1 MASGSFYVAAM
12 TTDLSKYKELDPHAA
27 AIEHLCGFIDLVLEA
42 FHTGEGLMNNAP
54 EPITI
59 DIARRLIWSELRR
72 VIGDLDGS
80 GGLSWCLWLRIQPP
94 PDIDFKTILPVL
106 EAAPNVEHWQYR
118 VFGPRKPGDST
129 VIYALA
135 ETDGKGV
142 LPYLW
147 INLPTDTTIRDIQL
161 GART

>member
-1 MASGSFYVAAM
+1 M
-12 TTDLSKYKELDPHAA
+12 TVDLSKNEEQGPHAA

-42 FHTGEGLMNNAP
+42 FHTGEGLMNNSP

-59 DIARRLIWSELRR
+59 DVARRLIWSELRR
-72 VIGDLDGS
+72 VIG
-80 GGLSWCLWLRIQPP
+80 GLNDAEYLTSCLWMRIQPP
-94 PDIDFKTILPVL
+94 SDTDFRSVLPVL
-106 EAAPNVEHWQYR
+106 EAAPNVDHWHYR

-147 INLPTDTTIRDIQL
+147 INLPAGTTIRDIQL
-161 GART
+161 GARA